1 MVSGAPAAL
10 ARARLARTRTTH
22 SPTPYL
28 TSGERSRKFNLPTT
42 SCHDRHA
49 RHDRLHPEPQI
60 SHSPRT
66 PLPATMRN
74 VHTFHETHSSAQQQ
88 ERSKNIQRPQPLR
101 CSRTPGPAADAQR
114 RHRCRHRRLARTIQA
129 EYWPALRPPGSLG
142 RPQRMPRET
151 PTLPRALVD
160 RTSPIQ
166 ASLATP
172 CLLLLDASPLPL
184 DLVVRLWL
192 LQYLPYKSRHKTQ
205 FTHPHPHTPGHPL
218 ASTYDK
224 HAGSPLLGSRT
235 LGTPRLKHH
244 YIDQHIGH
252 TQMKVGQ

>member
-1 MVSGAPAAL
+1 MRRTVRPSSKTGAKKPTLETAIAL
-10 ARARLARTRTTH
+10 
-22 SPTPYL
+22 
-28 TSGERSRKFNLPTT
+28 
-42 SCHDRHA
+42 
-49 RHDRLHPEPQI
+49 Q
-60 SHSPRT
+60 
-66 PLPATMRN
+66 N
-74 VHTFHETHSSAQQQ
+74 V
-88 ERSKNIQRPQPLR
+88 PD
-101 CSRTPGPAADAQR
+101 PAADAQGR
-114 RHRCRHRRLARTIQA
+114 RRRRHRRLARTIQA
-129 EYWPALRPPGSLG
+129 EFWPALRPPGSLG
-142 RPQRMPRET
+142 RPQRMPREN